1 MAARSTTLPG
11 QPARNRAI
19 YLMGYLAY
27 GVVAVRQFTFRPGEW
42 NPLPAA
48 VLLAASALLLL
59 TDPFLFRRFAWYPYL
74 YFPAQAGLIQ
84 ALALLPPYQD
94 VWGVLYMFIG
104 VQAVYYLPLA
114 WALAWGAWC
123 SISLVASLT
132 VTKDAAEGLGLALT
146 YLAGGVLMASYELLY
161 GQAEAARQESQVLLA
176 ELQAAH
182 RQLQDYAAQVEAHAA
197 AQERDRLA
205 HTLHDSVSQM
215 LFGITLAA
223 QSARLLLDKDPGRVP
238 EQLERLQELTGSA
251 LAQMRSLITQWRPR

>member
-1 MAARSTTLPG
+1 
-11 QPARNRAI
+11 
-19 YLMGYLAY
+19 
-27 GVVAVRQFTFRPGEW
+27 
-42 NPLPAA
+42 
-48 VLLAASALLLL
+48 
-59 TDPFLFRRFAWYPYL
+59 
-74 YFPAQAGLIQ
+74 
-84 ALALLPPYQD
+84 
-94 VWGVLYMFIG
+94 MFIG
-104 VQAVYYLPLA
+104 VQAVYYLPLS
-114 WALAWGAWC
+114 WALAWGGWC

-223 QSARLLLDKDPGRVP
+223 QSARLLLDKDPARVP